1 MATKLFV
8 AGLPYALKD
17 ADLESAFSAVG
28 SVSSVKIITDRETGK
43 SRGFG
48 FVEMDSDDEAKEAIK
63 QLDGSD
69 MQGRSIAVSEAKP
82 REEKSRGTGSFRSN
96 NRY

>member
-1 MATKLFV
+1 MAIKLFV
-8 AGLPYALKD
+8 AGLPYSLKE
-17 ADLESAFSAVG
+17 ADLESAFAAVG
-28 SVSSVKIITDRETGK
+28 TVASVKIITDRETGK

-48 FVEMDSDDEAKEAIK
+48 FVEMENDDEAKEAIK

-82 REEKSRGTGSFRSN
+82 REEKSRGTGSFRQN